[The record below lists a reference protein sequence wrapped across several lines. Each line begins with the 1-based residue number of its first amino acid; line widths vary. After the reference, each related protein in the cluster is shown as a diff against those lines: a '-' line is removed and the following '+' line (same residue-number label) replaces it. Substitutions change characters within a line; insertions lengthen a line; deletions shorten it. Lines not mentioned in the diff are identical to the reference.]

1 MASRFSGALQITN
14 LDDFITPSQECIKPI
29 EMQASKSKT
38 GAKIKIQSDNAFSA
52 LNEIGQPEK
61 LQKVE
66 ITLADCLA
74 CSGCITSAESVLV
87 TQQSREELLKVF
99 QEKIAQQNVGSTD
112 SKYIIVSL
120 SVQPVLSLAQHYELT
135 PEQTLHKLAGY
146 FYQLGADAVLDM
158 TVADD
163 FVLVEA
169 AKEFVERYKAS
180 KEGTKNQLPMLSS
193 SCPGKIF
200 IYEKNRYWSIYEI
213 YNIFLFLIG
222 WVCYAEKTH
231 GNFILPYI
239 SITKSPQ
246 QIMGSLVKYHLAE
259 VMNLSP
265 EHIYHVTVMPC
276 YDKKLEAS
284 REDFYNQQRKTR
296 DVDCVI
302 TSIELEQMLSED
314 GLVLNEIDEGEIK
327 QPFGSYNEEI
337 GNKLWGH
344 SGSGSGGYADFIFRY
359 AAKNLFDE
367 DNVTV
372 DFKNLRNPDFQE
384 AELKRN
390 NQVLLKFAIINGF
403 RNIQNIV
410 QKMKRGKCVYD
421 YVEIMACPC
430 GCLNGGAQI
439 RPDGNVQPRELA
451 LTLENMYHKLP
462 LSKPEENKVVQN
474 LYKTWL
480 GGEHTDK
487 VNAHFNTQYHEIQK
501 MNTALAI
508 KW

>member
-29 EMQASKSKT
+29 EMQANKSKT
-38 GAKIKIQSDNAFSA
+38 GAKIKIQSDNAHLA

-87 TQQSREELLKVF
+87 TQQSREELLRVF
-99 QEKIAQQNVGSTD
+99 QEKVAHQNIGSTD

-120 SVQPVLSLAQHYELT
+120 SVQPVLSLAQRYELT
-135 PEQTLHKLAGY
+135 PEQALCKLAGF
-146 FYQLGADAVLDM
+146 FYRLGADAVLDM
-158 TVADD
+158 TMADD
-163 FVLVEA
+163 FVLLEA

-180 KEGTKNQLPMLSS
+180 KEGAKNQLPMLSS
-193 SCPGKIF
+193 SCP
-200 IYEKNRYWSIYEI
+200 
-213 YNIFLFLIG
+213 G

-231 GNFILPYI
+231 GNFILPHI
-239 SITKSPQ
+239 SVTKSPQ

-259 VMNLSP
+259 IMGLSP
-265 EHIYHVTVMPC
+265 EQVYHVTVMPC

-284 REDFYNQQRKTR
+284 REDFYNQQRRTR

-314 GLVLNEIDEGEIK
+314 GLMLNEIDEGEIK

-337 GNKLWGH
+337 GNRLWGH

-390 NQVLLKFAIINGF
+390 DQVLLKFAIINGF

-410 QKMKRGKCVYD
+410 QKMKRGKCIYD

-430 GCLNGGAQI
+430 GCLNGGAQV
-439 RPDGNVQPRELA
+439 RPDGNIQPRELA
-451 LTLENMYHKLP
+451 STLENMYRKLP

-487 VNAHFNTQYHEIQK
+487 VSAYFNTQYHEIQK
-501 MNTALAI
+501 MNTADR
-508 KW
+508 KSVV

>member
-1 MASRFSGALQITN
+1 IR
-14 LDDFITPSQECIKPI
+14 
-29 EMQASKSKT
+29 
-38 GAKIKIQSDNAFSA
+38 
-52 LNEIGQPEK
+52 QPEK

-87 TQQSREELLKVF
+87 TQQSQEELLRVF
-99 QEKIAQQNVGSTD
+99 QEKITQQNMGSTD
-112 SKYIIVSL
+112 LKYIVVSL
-120 SVQPVLSLAQHYELT
+120 SVQPVLSLAQRYELT
-135 PEQTLHKLAGY
+135 PEQTLRKLAGF
-146 FYQLGADAVLDM
+146 FYKLGADAVLDM

-163 FVLVEA
+163 FALLEA
-169 AKEFVERYKAS
+169 AKEFVERYRAN
-180 KEGTKNQLPMLSS
+180 KESIKNQLPMLSS
-193 SCPGKIF
+193 SCP
-200 IYEKNRYWSIYEI
+200 
-213 YNIFLFLIG
+213 G

-239 SITKSPQ
+239 SVTKSPQ
-246 QIMGSLVKYHLAE
+246 QIMGSLVKYHFAE
-259 VMNLSP
+259 NMGLPP
-265 EHIYHVTVMPC
+265 EQIYHVTVMPC

-284 REDFYNQQRKTR
+284 REDFYNQQKETR

-302 TSIELEQMLSED
+302 TSIELEQMLNKD
-314 GLVLNEIDEGEIK
+314 GLILNEIDEGEIK
-327 QPFGSYNEEI
+327 QPFGSYNKEI
-337 GNKLWGH
+337 ENKLWGH

-367 DNVTV
+367 EDVVV

-390 NQVLLKFAIINGF
+390 DQVLLKFVIINGF

-439 RPDGNVQPRELA
+439 RPEGNIQPRELA
-451 LTLENMYHKLP
+451 SILENAYHKLP

-487 VNAHFNTQYHEIQK
+487 VGAYFSTQYHEIQK

>member
-29 EMQASKSKT
+29 EMQSSKSKT
-38 GAKIKIQSDNAFSA
+38 GAKIKIQSDNLAI
-52 LNEIGQPEK
+52 NEIRQSEK

-87 TQQSREELLKVF
+87 TQQSQEELLRVF
-99 QEKIAQQNVGSTD
+99 QDKLAQQNTGSTNI
-112 SKYIIVSL
+112 KYIVVSL

-135 PEQTLHKLAGY
+135 PEQTLSKLAGF
-146 FYQLGADAVLDM
+146 FYKLGADAVLDM

-163 FVLVEA
+163 FVLLEA
-169 AKEFVERYKAS
+169 AKEFVERYKAN
-180 KEGTKNQLPMLSS
+180 KEGIKNQLPMLSS
-193 SCPGKIF
+193 SCP
-200 IYEKNRYWSIYEI
+200 
-213 YNIFLFLIG
+213 G

-239 SITKSPQ
+239 SVTKSPQ

-259 VMNLSP
+259 NMGLSP
-265 EHIYHVTVMPC
+265 EQIYHVTVMPC

-284 REDFYNQQRKTR
+284 REDFYNQQKGTR

-302 TSIELEQMLSED
+302 TSIELEQMLNED

-327 QPFGSYNEEI
+327 QPFGSYNKENE
-337 GNKLWGH
+337 NRLWGH

-367 DNVTV
+367 ENVV
-372 DFKNLRNPDFQE
+372 INFKNLRNPDFQE

-390 NQVLLKFAIINGF
+390 DQVLLKFAIINGF

-410 QKMKRGKCVYD
+410 QKVKRSKCVYD

-439 RPDGNVQPRELA
+439 RPEGNVQPRELA
-451 LTLENMYHKLP
+451 SILENVYHKLP
-462 LSKPEENKVVQN
+462 SSRPEENKVVQN

-487 VNAHFNTQYHEIQK
+487 VSAYFSTQYHEIQK

>member
-29 EMQASKSKT
+29 EMQANKSKT
-38 GAKIKIQSDNAFSA
+38 GAKIKIQSDNAHLA

-87 TQQSREELLKVF
+87 TQQSREELLRVF
-99 QEKIAQQNVGSTD
+99 QEKVAHQNIGSTD

-120 SVQPVLSLAQHYELT
+120 SVQPVLSLAQRYELT
-135 PEQTLHKLAGY
+135 PEQALCKLAGF
-146 FYQLGADAVLDM
+146 FYRLGADAVLDM
-158 TVADD
+158 TMADD
-163 FVLVEA
+163 FVLLEA

-180 KEGTKNQLPMLSS
+180 KEGAKNQLPMLSS
-193 SCPGKIF
+193 SCP
-200 IYEKNRYWSIYEI
+200 
-213 YNIFLFLIG
+213 G

-231 GNFILPYI
+231 GNFILPHI
-239 SITKSPQ
+239 SVTKSPQ

-259 VMNLSP
+259 IMGLSP
-265 EHIYHVTVMPC
+265 EQVYHVTVMPC

-284 REDFYNQQRKTR
+284 REDFYNQQRRTR

-314 GLVLNEIDEGEIK
+314 GLMLNEIDEGEIK

-337 GNKLWGH
+337 GNRLWGH

-390 NQVLLKFAIINGF
+390 DQVLLKFAIINGF

-410 QKMKRGKCVYD
+410 QKMKRGKCIYD

-430 GCLNGGAQI
+430 GCLNGGAQV
-439 RPDGNVQPRELA
+439 RPDGNIQPRELA
-451 LTLENMYHKLP
+451 STLENMYRKLP

-487 VNAHFNTQYHEIQK
+487 VSAYFNTQYHEIQK

>member
-29 EMQASKSKT
+29 EMQANKSIT
-38 GAKIKIQSDNAFSA
+38 GAKIKIQSDNAHLA
-52 LNEIGQPEK
+52 LNEIEQPQK

-66 ITLADCLA
+66 ITLTDCLA

-87 TQQSREELLKVF
+87 TQQSREELLRVF
-99 QEKIAQQNVGSTD
+99 QEKVAQQNIGSTD

-120 SVQPVLSLAQHYELT
+120 SVQPVLSLAQRYELT
-135 PEQTLHKLAGY
+135 PEQALSKLAGF
-146 FYQLGADAVLDM
+146 FYRLGADAVLDM
-158 TVADD
+158 TMADD
-163 FVLVEA
+163 FVLLEA

-180 KEGTKNQLPMLSS
+180 KEGMKNQLPMLSS
-193 SCPGKIF
+193 SCP
-200 IYEKNRYWSIYEI
+200 
-213 YNIFLFLIG
+213 G

-231 GNFILPYI
+231 GNFILPHI
-239 SITKSPQ
+239 SVTKSPQ

-259 VMNLSP
+259 IIGLSP
-265 EHIYHVTVMPC
+265 EQIYHVTVMPC

-284 REDFYNQQRKTR
+284 REDFYNQQRKMR

-302 TSIELEQMLSED
+302 TSIELEQMLNED
-314 GLVLNEIDEGEIK
+314 GLILNEIDEGEIK
-327 QPFGSYNEEI
+327 QPFGSYSEEI
-337 GNKLWGH
+337 GTKLWGH

-372 DFKNLRNPDFQE
+372 DFKSLRNLDFQE

-390 NQVLLKFAIINGF
+390 DQVLLKFAIINGF

-410 QKMKRGKCVYD
+410 QKMKK
-421 YVEIMACPC
+421 
-430 GCLNGGAQI
+430 GCLNGGAQV
-439 RPDGNVQPRELA
+439 RPDGNIQARELA
-451 LTLENMYHKLP
+451 STLETMYRKLP
-462 LSKPEENKVVQN
+462 LSKPEENTVVQN

-487 VNAHFNTQYHEIQK
+487 VNAYFNTQYHEIQK

>member
-29 EMQASKSKT
+29 EMQSNKSKT
-38 GAKIKIQSDNAFSA
+38 GAKIKIQSDN
-52 LNEIGQPEK
+52 LVHNEIRQPEK

-87 TQQSREELLKVF
+87 TQQSREELLRVF
-99 QEKIAQQNVGSTD
+99 QEKITQQNIGSTD
-112 SKYIIVSL
+112 LKYIVVSL
-120 SVQPVLSLAQHYELT
+120 SVQPVLSLAQRYELT
-135 PEQTLHKLAGY
+135 PEQTLCKLAGF
-146 FYQLGADAVLDM
+146 FYKLGADAVLDM

-163 FVLVEA
+163 FVLLEA
-169 AKEFVERYKAS
+169 AKEFVERYKAN
-180 KEGTKNQLPMLSS
+180 KEGIRNQLPMLSS
-193 SCPGKIF
+193 SCP
-200 IYEKNRYWSIYEI
+200 
-213 YNIFLFLIG
+213 G

-239 SITKSPQ
+239 SVTKSPQ

-259 VMNLSP
+259 NMGLSP
-265 EHIYHVTVMPC
+265 ERIYHVTVMPC

-284 REDFYNQQRKTR
+284 REDFYNQQKNTR

-314 GLVLNEIDEGEIK
+314 GLVLNEIHEGEIK
-327 QPFGSYNEEI
+327 QPFGSYNKEI
-337 GNKLWGH
+337 ENKLWGH

-367 DNVTV
+367 EDVVV
-372 DFKNLRNPDFQE
+372 DFKNLRNPDYQE

-390 NQVLLKFAIINGF
+390 DQVLLKFAIINGF

-410 QKMKRGKCVYD
+410 QKMKRGKCIYD

-439 RPDGNVQPRELA
+439 RPEGNVQPRELA
-451 LTLENMYHKLP
+451 SILENAYHKLP
-462 LSKPEENKVVQN
+462 LSKPDKNKVVQN

-487 VNAHFNTQYHEIQK
+487 VSANFSTQYHEIEK

>member
-29 EMQASKSKT
+29 EIQSNKSKT
-38 GAKIKIQSDNAFSA
+38 GAKIKIQSDNTHLA

-87 TQQSREELLKVF
+87 TQQSQEELLRVF
-99 QEKIAQQNVGSTD
+99 QEKIAQQNIGSTD

-120 SVQPVLSLAQHYELT
+120 SVQPVLSLSQRYELT
-135 PEQTLHKLAGY
+135 PEQALCKLAGF
-146 FYQLGADAVLDM
+146 FYRLGADMVLDM

-163 FVLVEA
+163 FVLLEA
-169 AKEFVERYKAS
+169 AKEFVERYKAN
-180 KEGTKNQLPMLSS
+180 KEGMKNQLPMLSS
-193 SCPGKIF
+193 SCP
-200 IYEKNRYWSIYEI
+200 
-213 YNIFLFLIG
+213 G

-231 GNFILPYI
+231 GNFILPHI

-246 QIMGSLVKYHLAE
+246 QIMGSLVKYYLAE
-259 VMNLSP
+259 NMGLLS
-265 EHIYHVTVMPC
+265 EQIYHVTVMPC

-302 TSIELEQMLSED
+302 TSIELEQMLNED
-314 GLVLNEIDEGEIK
+314 SLTLNEINDGKIE
-327 QPFGSYNEEI
+327 QPFGTYSKEI
-337 GNKLWGH
+337 GNGLWGH

-390 NQVLLKFAIINGF
+390 DQVLLKFAIINGF

-410 QKMKRGKCVYD
+410 QKMKKGKCVYD

-430 GCLNGGAQI
+430 GCLNGGAQV
-439 RPDGNVQPRELA
+439 RPEGNIQPRELA
-451 LTLENMYHKLP
+451 SILENMYRKLP
-462 LSKPEENKVVQN
+462 LSKPEENKIVQN

-480 GGEHTDK
+480 GGENTDK
-487 VNAHFNTQYHEIQK
+487 VNAYFTTQYHEVEK
-501 MNTALAI
+501 MSTALTI

>member
-29 EMQASKSKT
+29 EMQANKSKT
-38 GAKIKIQSDNAFSA
+38 GAKIKIQSDNALSA
-52 LNEIGQPEK
+52 INEIEQPGK

-66 ITLADCLA
+66 ITLTDCLA

-87 TQQSREELLKVF
+87 TQQSREELLRVF
-99 QEKIAQQNVGSTD
+99 QEKVFQQNAGSTD

-135 PEQTLHKLAGY
+135 PEQALHKLAGF
-146 FYQLGADAVLDM
+146 FYKLGADAVLDM

-163 FVLVEA
+163 FVLLEA
-169 AKEFVERYKAS
+169 AKEFVERYKTS
-180 KEGTKNQLPMLSS
+180 KEGMKSQLPMLSS
-193 SCPGKIF
+193 SCP
-200 IYEKNRYWSIYEI
+200 
-213 YNIFLFLIG
+213 G

-239 SITKSPQ
+239 SVTKSPQ

-259 VMNLSP
+259 IMNLSP
-265 EHIYHVTVMPC
+265 EQIYHVTVMPC

-302 TSIELEQMLSED
+302 TSIELEQMLHED

-327 QPFGSYNEEI
+327 QPFGSCNEEI
-337 GNKLWGH
+337 GNKLLGH

-372 DFKNLRNPDFQE
+372 NFKNLRNPDFQE
-384 AELKRN
+384 AELKKN
-390 NQVLLKFAIINGF
+390 DQVLLKFAIINGF

-410 QKMKRGKCVYD
+410 QKMKRDKCVYD

-451 LTLENMYHKLP
+451 LTLEKMYHELP

-487 VNAHFNTQYHEIQK
+487 VNAYFNTQYHEIQK
-501 MNTALAI
+501 MNTALTI

>member
-1 MASRFSGALQITN
+1 
-14 LDDFITPSQECIKPI
+14 
-29 EMQASKSKT
+29 
-38 GAKIKIQSDNAFSA
+38 
-52 LNEIGQPEK
+52 
-61 LQKVE
+61 
-66 ITLADCLA
+66 
-74 CSGCITSAESVLV
+74 
-87 TQQSREELLKVF
+87 
-99 QEKIAQQNVGSTD
+99 
-112 SKYIIVSL
+112 
-120 SVQPVLSLAQHYELT
+120 
-135 PEQTLHKLAGY
+135 
-146 FYQLGADAVLDM
+146 
-158 TVADD
+158 
-163 FVLVEA
+163 
-169 AKEFVERYKAS
+169 
-180 KEGTKNQLPMLSS
+180 MLSS
-193 SCPGKIF
+193 SCP
-200 IYEKNRYWSIYEI
+200 
-213 YNIFLFLIG
+213 G

-231 GNFILPYI
+231 GNFILPHI
-239 SITKSPQ
+239 SVTKSPQ

-259 VMNLSP
+259 IMGLSP
-265 EHIYHVTVMPC
+265 EQVYHVTVMPC

-284 REDFYNQQRKTR
+284 REDFYNQQRRTR

-314 GLVLNEIDEGEIK
+314 GLMLNEIDEGEIK

-337 GNKLWGH
+337 GNRLWGH

-390 NQVLLKFAIINGF
+390 DQVLLKFAIINGF

-410 QKMKRGKCVYD
+410 QKMKRGKCIYD

-430 GCLNGGAQI
+430 GCLNGGAQV
-439 RPDGNVQPRELA
+439 RPDGNIQPRELA
-451 LTLENMYHKLP
+451 STLENMYRKLP

-487 VNAHFNTQYHEIQK
+487 VSAYFNTQYHEIQK